1 MSTGKAS
8 FHEAAL
14 PKLCLLLLL
23 NVVLAGKAVLYFF
36 FFFNYRCSCW
46 QIRRRNWLPV
56 TQLVSQS
63 SSTCPSRPLAGR
75 SRSTEARTDLQAL
88 SSWRGTAALL
98 SATTTPATSTC
109 REHSSTVAQKEKNTW
124 RRKRRKEDV
133 LESPKQQKVHLVFVF
148 PSTEHHFVFPRKQCA
163 PSAAYTHCRPL
174 SQFFSCSL
182 PILSA
187 EFRSFL
193 QQQCRFGAIGG
204 KSRSNSII
212 LWSTR
217 APGSLP
223 ELMSPQLSSV
233 ARHFP

>member
-1 MSTGKAS
+1 MSITAS
-8 FHEAAL
+8 CRTEQEHRGTHRSAGFVFLARHCRTIVCHNHPSDEHLQRTLFH
-14 PKLCLLLLL
+14 
-23 NVVLAGKAVLYFF
+23 
-36 FFFNYRCSCW
+36 
-46 QIRRRNWLPV
+46 
-56 TQLVSQS
+56 
-63 SSTCPSRPLAGR
+63 
-75 SRSTEARTDLQAL
+75 SRSE
-88 SSWRGTAALL
+88 GE
-98 SATTTPATSTC
+98 
-109 REHSSTVAQKEKNTW
+109 EHLEK
-124 RRKRRKEDV
+124 KRRKEDV
-133 LESPKQQKVHLVFVF
+133 LESPKQQKAHLVFVF